1 MSKSIKQIPAKLTSI
16 ELSNYAWHSL
26 LSELEDS
33 LRICNRDNTNVEI
46 LYENIAS
53 QLAGRPVK
61 VSRPEKQK
69 VKPLDKPPENP
80 VKTKSFWRKF
90 WK

>member
-1 MSKSIKQIPAKLTSI
+1 METKPEPNLTSI
-16 ELSNYAWHSL
+16 KLSNYDWHIL
-26 LSELEDS
+26 LDELEQTM
-33 LRICNRDNTNVEI
+33 RIYNKDNSNAEI
-46 LYENIAS
+46 LYCNIAS

-61 VSRPEKQK
+61 ISRPEKQK